1 MSEVRRMVQQGL
13 DRWFLRQDVIDQLL
27 QSGDDDL
34 EGISAY
40 ADRILMIAQTEEAE
54 HQTLE
59 DPFDRSV
66 ALVLSLVNSE
76 GLDAWNIDLTSFLR
90 QFTKRVKSQAKNLDL
105 PACGRLIRMAWE
117 VLHYQAAHLF
127 DRIQY
132 QDMEDEWDMDFEFG
146 WEAEYDD
153 HEFHF
158 TNTVLQGGADD
169 VLETL
174 FDERVRRDEGR
185 PVTLGELLSA
195 LKDAADDADALKLR
209 EKNRAAH
216 AIEVEEMISNVGGR
230 MHNEDLDGDIER
242 CWNALRQTTQ
252 DIGSS
257 NVPLK
262 SVIKTMI
269 PILESTF
276 GAVPEGYGDDAR
288 VSSFIAGLFLTH
300 KGIASITQGN
310 QLDDVIMIE
319 DLWPQLS
326 TFEDVLA
333 ATLEAD
339 QQAQEARESS
349 KTGSTLHAERLQQ
362 RAEKARLSEE
372 KAKAKL
378 EKEQEESKPDF
389 EEHEWLVE

>member
-1 MSEVRRMVQQGL
+1 MSEVKKVVQQGL
-13 DRWFLRQDVIDQLL
+13 DQWFLRQDVIDQLL

-153 HEFHF
+153 QEFHF

-209 EKNRAAH
+209 EKNRVAH

-252 DIGSS
+252 DLGSS

-269 PILESTF
+269 PLLEATF
-276 GAVPEGYGDDAR
+276 GEVPEGYGDDAR

-300 KGIASITQGN
+300 KGLASITQGN
-310 QLDDVIMIE
+310 QIDDVIMIE
-319 DLWPQLS
+319 DLWPQLA
-326 TFEDVLA
+326 TFEDVLV

-349 KTGSTLHAERLQQ
+349 KTGSTLHAERLQE
-362 RAEKARLSEE
+362 RAEKARLAEE

-378 EKEQEESKPDF
+378 EQEQEESQPDVG
-389 EEHEWLVE
+389 EHEWLVE

>member
-1 MSEVRRMVQQGL
+1 MVQQGL
-13 DRWFLRQDVIDQLL
+13 DQWFLRQDVIDQLL

-34 EGISAY
+34 EGINAY
-40 ADRILMIAQTEEAE
+40 ADRILMIAQAEEAE

-90 QFTKRVKSQAKNLDL
+90 QFMKRVKSQASTLDL

-117 VLHYQAAHLF
+117 VLNYQAAHLF
-127 DRIQY
+127 DRLQN
-132 QDMEDEWDMDFEFG
+132 QDVEDDWDTSFDFG

-158 TNTVLQGGADD
+158 TNTILQGNADD
-169 VLETL
+169 VLENL

-209 EKNRAAH
+209 EKNRIAH
-216 AIEVEEMISNVGGR
+216 AIEVEEMVSNVGGR

-242 CWNALRQTTQ
+242 CWAALRETTQ
-252 DIGSS
+252 KMGSS

-262 SVIKTMI
+262 SVIENLV
-269 PILESTF
+269 PILEEAF
-276 GAVPEGYGDDAR
+276 GAVPEGYGEDAR

-300 KGIASITQGN
+300 KGMASITQGN
-310 QLDDVIMIE
+310 ELDDIIMIE
-319 DLWPQLS
+319 DLWPQLTS
-326 TFEDVLA
+326 FEEVID
-333 ATLEAD
+333 ATVEAD
-339 QQAQEARESS
+339 QEAQAVREAS
-349 KTGSTLHAERLQQ
+349 KTGSVLHAERLQE
-362 RAEKARLSEE
+362 RAEKARMAEE
-372 KAKAKL
+372 KAKQKH
-378 EKEQEESKPDF
+378 EDEQQESSQQLN
-389 EEHEWLVE
+389 EHEWLVE

>member
-1 MSEVRRMVQQGL
+1 MVQQGL
-13 DRWFLRQDVIDQLL
+13 DQWFLRQDVIDQLL

-117 VLHYQAAHLF
+117 VLNYQAAHLF

-132 QDMEDEWDMDFEFG
+132 QDLEDEWDMDFEFG

-209 EKNRAAH
+209 EKNRVAH

-252 DIGSS
+252 DMGSS

-269 PILESTF
+269 PLLEATF
-276 GAVPEGYGDDAR
+276 GEVPEGYGDDAR

-300 KGIASITQGN
+300 KGLASITQGN
-310 QLDDVIMIE
+310 QVDDVIMIE
-319 DLWPQLS
+319 DLWPQLA

-333 ATLEAD
+333 ATIEAD
-339 QQAQEARESS
+339 QQAQEARESL
-349 KTGSTLHAERLQQ
+349 KTGSTLHAERLQE
-362 RAEKARLSEE
+362 RAEKARIAEE

>member
-1 MSEVRRMVQQGL
+1 MSEVKKMVQQGL
-13 DRWFLRQDVIDQLL
+13 DQWFLRQDVIDQLL

-90 QFTKRVKSQAKNLDL
+90 QITKRVKSQAKNLDL

-117 VLHYQAAHLF
+117 VLNYQAAHLF

-132 QDMEDEWDMDFEFG
+132 QDMDDEWDMDFEFG

-209 EKNRAAH
+209 EKNRVAH

-252 DIGSS
+252 DMGSS

-269 PILESTF
+269 PLLEATF
-276 GAVPEGYGDDAR
+276 GEVPEGYGDDAR

-300 KGIASITQGN
+300 KGLASITQGN
-310 QLDDVIMIE
+310 QIDDVIMIE
-319 DLWPQLS
+319 DLWPQLA
-326 TFEDVLA
+326 TFEAVLA

-349 KTGSTLHAERLQQ
+349 KTGSTLHAERLQE
-362 RAEKARLSEE
+362 RAEKARLAEE

-378 EKEQEESKPDF
+378 EKEQEENKPDF

>member
-1 MSEVRRMVQQGL
+1 MSEVKKMVQQGL
-13 DRWFLRQDVIDQLL
+13 DQWFLRQDVIDQLL

-153 HEFHF
+153 QEFHF

-209 EKNRAAH
+209 EKNRVAH

-252 DIGSS
+252 ELGSS

-269 PILESTF
+269 PLLEATF
-276 GAVPEGYGDDAR
+276 GEVPEGYGDDAR

-300 KGIASITQGN
+300 KGLASITQGN
-310 QLDDVIMIE
+310 QIDDVIMIE
-319 DLWPQLS
+319 DLWPQLA
-326 TFEDVLA
+326 TFEDVLV

-349 KTGSTLHAERLQQ
+349 KTGSTLHAERLQE
-362 RAEKARLSEE
+362 RAEKARLAEE

-378 EKEQEESKPDF
+378 EQEQEESQPDVG
-389 EEHEWLVE
+389 EHEWLVE

>member
-1 MSEVRRMVQQGL
+1 MVQQGL
-13 DRWFLRQDVIDQLL
+13 DQWFLRQDVIDQLL

-326 TFEDVLA
+326 SFEDVLA

-362 RAEKARLSEE
+362 RAEKARLAEE

>member
-1 MSEVRRMVQQGL
+1 MVQQGL
-13 DRWFLRQDVIDQLL
+13 DQWFLRQDVIDQLL

-117 VLHYQAAHLF
+117 VLNYQAAHLF

-209 EKNRAAH
+209 EKNRVAH

-252 DIGSS
+252 DMDSS

-269 PILESTF
+269 PLLEATF
-276 GAVPEGYGDDAR
+276 GEVPEGYGDDAR

-300 KGIASITQGN
+300 KGLASITQGN
-310 QLDDVIMIE
+310 QIDDVIMIE
-319 DLWPQLS
+319 DLWPQLA

-333 ATLEAD
+333 ATIEAD
-339 QQAQEARESS
+339 QQAQEARESL
-349 KTGSTLHAERLQQ
+349 KTGSTLHAERLQE
-362 RAEKARLSEE
+362 RAEKARLAEE

>member
-1 MSEVRRMVQQGL
+1 MVQQGL
-13 DRWFLRQDVIDQLL
+13 DQWFLRQDVIDQLL

-209 EKNRAAH
+209 EKNRVAH

-269 PILESTF
+269 PLLEATF
-276 GAVPEGYGDDAR
+276 GEVPEGYGDDAR

-300 KGIASITQGN
+300 KGLASITQGN
-310 QLDDVIMIE
+310 QMDDVIMIE
-319 DLWPQLS
+319 DLWPQLA

-333 ATLEAD
+333 ATIEAD

-349 KTGSTLHAERLQQ
+349 KTGSTLHAERLQE
-362 RAEKARLSEE
+362 RAEKARLAEE

>member
-1 MSEVRRMVQQGL
+1 MVQQGL
-13 DRWFLRQDVIDQLL
+13 DQWFLRQDVIDQLL

-117 VLHYQAAHLF
+117 VLNYQAAHLF

-209 EKNRAAH
+209 EKNRVAH

-252 DIGSS
+252 DMGSS

-269 PILESTF
+269 PLLEATF
-276 GAVPEGYGDDAR
+276 GEVPEGYGDDAR

-300 KGIASITQGN
+300 KGLASITQGN
-310 QLDDVIMIE
+310 QIDDVIMIE
-319 DLWPQLS
+319 DLWPQLA

-333 ATLEAD
+333 ATIEAD
-339 QQAQEARESS
+339 QQAQEARESL
-349 KTGSTLHAERLQQ
+349 KTGSTLHAERLQE
-362 RAEKARLSEE
+362 RAEKARLAEE
-372 KAKAKL
+372 KAKVKL

>member
-1 MSEVRRMVQQGL
+1 MSEVKKVVQQGL
-13 DRWFLRQDVIDQLL
+13 DQWFLRQDVIDQLL

-153 HEFHF
+153 QEFHF

-209 EKNRAAH
+209 EKNRVAH

-252 DIGSS
+252 ELGSS

-269 PILESTF
+269 PLLEATF
-276 GAVPEGYGDDAR
+276 GEVPEGYGDDAR

-300 KGIASITQGN
+300 KGLASITQGN
-310 QLDDVIMIE
+310 QIDDVIMIE
-319 DLWPQLS
+319 DLWPQLA
-326 TFEDVLA
+326 TFEDVLV

-349 KTGSTLHAERLQQ
+349 KTGSTLHAERLQE
-362 RAEKARLSEE
+362 RAEKARLAEE

-378 EKEQEESKPDF
+378 EQEQEESQPDVG
-389 EEHEWLVE
+389 EHEWLVE

>member
-1 MSEVRRMVQQGL
+1 MSEVKKLVQQGL
-13 DRWFLRQDVIDQLL
+13 DQWFLRQDVIDQLL

-117 VLHYQAAHLF
+117 VLNYQAAHLF

-132 QDMEDEWDMDFEFG
+132 QDMEDEWEMDFEFG

-174 FDERVRRDEGR
+174 FDERVRREEGR

-209 EKNRAAH
+209 EKNRVAH

-230 MHNEDLDGDIER
+230 MHAEDLDGDIER

-252 DIGSS
+252 DMGSS

-262 SVIKTMI
+262 SVIETMI
-269 PILESTF
+269 PLLEATF
-276 GAVPEGYGDDAR
+276 GEVPEGYGDDAR

-300 KGIASITQGN
+300 KGLASITQGN
-310 QLDDVIMIE
+310 QIDDAIMIE
-319 DLWPQLS
+319 DLWPQLA

-339 QQAQEARESS
+339 QQAQEARESL
-349 KTGSTLHAERLQQ
+349 KTGSTLHAERLQE
-362 RAEKARLSEE
+362 RAEKARLAEE

>member
-1 MSEVRRMVQQGL
+1 MVQQGL
-13 DRWFLRQDVIDQLL
+13 DQWFLRQDVIDQLL

-117 VLHYQAAHLF
+117 VLNYQAAHLF

-209 EKNRAAH
+209 EKNRVAH

-252 DIGSS
+252 DMGSS

-269 PILESTF
+269 PLLEATF
-276 GAVPEGYGDDAR
+276 GEVPEGYGDDAR

-300 KGIASITQGN
+300 KGLASITQGN
-310 QLDDVIMIE
+310 QIDDVIMIE
-319 DLWPQLS
+319 DLWPQLA

-333 ATLEAD
+333 ATIEAD
-339 QQAQEARESS
+339 QQAQEARESL
-349 KTGSTLHAERLQQ
+349 KTGSTLHAERLQE
-362 RAEKARLSEE
+362 RAEKARLAEE

>member
-1 MSEVRRMVQQGL
+1 MVQQGL
-13 DRWFLRQDVIDQLL
+13 DQWFLRQDVIDQLL

-66 ALVLSLVNSE
+66 ALVLSLVNGE

-117 VLHYQAAHLF
+117 VLNYQAAHLF

-132 QDMEDEWDMDFEFG
+132 QDLQDEWDMDFEFG

-209 EKNRAAH
+209 EKNRVAH

-269 PILESTF
+269 PLLEATF
-276 GAVPEGYGDDAR
+276 GEVPEGYGDDAR

-300 KGIASITQGN
+300 KGLASITQGN
-310 QLDDVIMIE
+310 QIDDVIMIE
-319 DLWPQLS
+319 DLWPQLA
-326 TFEDVLA
+326 TFDDVLA

-349 KTGSTLHAERLQQ
+349 KTGSTLHAERLQE
-362 RAEKARLSEE
+362 RAEKARLAEE

-378 EKEQEESKPDF
+378 EQEQEGSKPDVG
-389 EEHEWLVE
+389 EHEWLVE

>member
-1 MSEVRRMVQQGL
+1 MVQQGL
-13 DRWFLRQDVIDQLL
+13 DQWFLRQDVIDQLL

-209 EKNRAAH
+209 EKNRVAH

-252 DIGSS
+252 DMASS

-269 PILESTF
+269 PILEATF
-276 GAVPEGYGDDAR
+276 GEVPEGYGDDAR

-300 KGIASITQGN
+300 KGLASITQGN
-310 QLDDVIMIE
+310 QIDDVIMIE
-319 DLWPQLS
+319 DLWPQLA

-333 ATLEAD
+333 ATIEAD
-339 QQAQEARESS
+339 QQAQEARESL
-349 KTGSTLHAERLQQ
+349 KTGSTLHAERLQE
-362 RAEKARLSEE
+362 RAEKARLAEE

>member
-1 MSEVRRMVQQGL
+1 MSEVKKMVQQGL
-13 DRWFLRQDVIDQLL
+13 DQWFLRQDVIDQLL

-117 VLHYQAAHLF
+117 VLNYQAAHLF

-209 EKNRAAH
+209 EKNRVAH

-252 DIGSS
+252 DMGSS

-262 SVIKTMI
+262 SVIQTMI
-269 PILESTF
+269 PLLEATF
-276 GAVPEGYGDDAR
+276 GEVPEGYGDDAR

-300 KGIASITQGN
+300 KGLASITQGN
-310 QLDDVIMIE
+310 QIDDVIMIE
-319 DLWPQLS
+319 DLWPQLA
-326 TFEDVLA
+326 TFEAVLA

-339 QQAQEARESS
+339 QQAQEARESL
-349 KTGSTLHAERLQQ
+349 KTGSTLHAERLQE
-362 RAEKARLSEE
+362 RAEKARLAEE

>member
-1 MSEVRRMVQQGL
+1 MVQQGL
-13 DRWFLRQDVIDQLL
+13 DQWFLRQDVIDQLL

-209 EKNRAAH
+209 EKNRVAH

-269 PILESTF
+269 PILEATF
-276 GAVPEGYGDDAR
+276 GEVPEGYGDDAR

-300 KGIASITQGN
+300 KGLASITQGN
-310 QLDDVIMIE
+310 QIDDVIMIE
-319 DLWPQLS
+319 DLWPKLA

-333 ATLEAD
+333 ATIEAD
-339 QQAQEARESS
+339 QQAQEARESL
-349 KTGSTLHAERLQQ
+349 KTGSTLHAERLQE
-362 RAEKARLSEE
+362 RAEKARLAEE

>member
-1 MSEVRRMVQQGL
+1 MVQQGL
-13 DRWFLRQDVIDQLL
+13 DQWFLRQDVIDQLL

-117 VLHYQAAHLF
+117 VLNYQAAHLF

-209 EKNRAAH
+209 EKNRVAH

-269 PILESTF
+269 PILEATF
-276 GAVPEGYGDDAR
+276 GEVPEGYGDDAR

-300 KGIASITQGN
+300 KDLASITQGN
-310 QLDDVIMIE
+310 QIDDVIMIE
-319 DLWPQLS
+319 DLWPQLA

-333 ATLEAD
+333 ATIEAD

-349 KTGSTLHAERLQQ
+349 KTGSTLHAERLQE
-362 RAEKARLSEE
+362 RAEKARLAEE

>member
-1 MSEVRRMVQQGL
+1 MVQQGL
-13 DRWFLRQDVIDQLL
+13 DQWFLRQDVIDQLL

-117 VLHYQAAHLF
+117 VLNYQAAHLF

-209 EKNRAAH
+209 EKNRVAH

-252 DIGSS
+252 DMGSS

-269 PILESTF
+269 PILEATF
-276 GAVPEGYGDDAR
+276 GEVPEGYGDDAR

-300 KGIASITQGN
+300 KGLASITQGN
-310 QLDDVIMIE
+310 QIDDVLMIE
-319 DLWPQLS
+319 DLWPQLA
-326 TFEDVLA
+326 TFEDVLV
-333 ATLEAD
+333 ATIEAD
-339 QQAQEARESS
+339 QQAQEARESL
-349 KTGSTLHAERLQQ
+349 KTGSTLHAERLQE
-362 RAEKARLSEE
+362 RAEKARLAEE

>member
-1 MSEVRRMVQQGL
+1 MSEVKKMMQQGL
-13 DRWFLRQDVIDQLL
+13 DQWFLRQDVIDQLL

-117 VLHYQAAHLF
+117 VLNYQAAHLF

-209 EKNRAAH
+209 EKNRVAH

-252 DIGSS
+252 DMGSS

-262 SVIKTMI
+262 SVIQTMI
-269 PILESTF
+269 PLLEATF
-276 GAVPEGYGDDAR
+276 GEVPEGYGDDAR

-300 KGIASITQGN
+300 KGLASITQGN
-310 QLDDVIMIE
+310 QIDDVIMIE
-319 DLWPQLS
+319 DLWPQLA
-326 TFEDVLA
+326 TFEAVLA

-349 KTGSTLHAERLQQ
+349 KTGSTLHAERLQE
-362 RAEKARLSEE
+362 RAEKARLAEE

-378 EKEQEESKPDF
+378 EKAQEESKPDF

>member
-1 MSEVRRMVQQGL
+1 MSEVKKLVQQGL
-13 DRWFLRQDVIDQLL
+13 DQWFLRQDVIDQLL

-153 HEFHF
+153 QEFHF

-209 EKNRAAH
+209 EKNRVAH

-252 DIGSS
+252 DMGSS

-269 PILESTF
+269 PLLEATF
-276 GAVPEGYGDDAR
+276 GEVPEGYGDDAR

-300 KGIASITQGN
+300 KGLASITQGN
-310 QLDDVIMIE
+310 QIDDVIMIE
-319 DLWPQLS
+319 DLWPQLA

-349 KTGSTLHAERLQQ
+349 KTGSTLHAERLQE
-362 RAEKARLSEE
+362 RAEKARLAEE

-378 EKEQEESKPDF
+378 EQEQEESQPDVG
-389 EEHEWLVE
+389 EHEWLVE

>member
-1 MSEVRRMVQQGL
+1 MSEVKKMVQQGL
-13 DRWFLRQDVIDQLL
+13 DQWFLRQDVIDQLL

-132 QDMEDEWDMDFEFG
+132 QDMEEEWDMDFEFG

-209 EKNRAAH
+209 EKNRVAH

-269 PILESTF
+269 PLLEATF
-276 GAVPEGYGDDAR
+276 GEVPEGYGDEAR

-300 KGIASITQGN
+300 KGLASITQGN
-310 QLDDVIMIE
+310 QIDDVIMIE
-319 DLWPQLS
+319 DLWPQLA

-333 ATLEAD
+333 ATIEAD
-339 QQAQEARESS
+339 RQAQEARESL
-349 KTGSTLHAERLQQ
+349 KTGSTLHAERLQE
-362 RAEKARLSEE
+362 RAEKARLAEE

>member
-1 MSEVRRMVQQGL
+1 MSEVKKLVQQGL
-13 DRWFLRQDVIDQLL
+13 DQWFLRQDVIDQLL

-117 VLHYQAAHLF
+117 VLNYQAAHLF

-209 EKNRAAH
+209 EKNRVAH

-252 DIGSS
+252 DMGSS

-269 PILESTF
+269 PLLEATF
-276 GAVPEGYGDDAR
+276 GEVPEGYGDDAR

-300 KGIASITQGN
+300 KGLASITQGN
-310 QLDDVIMIE
+310 QIDDVIMIE
-319 DLWPQLS
+319 DLWPQLA

-339 QQAQEARESS
+339 QQAQEARESL
-349 KTGSTLHAERLQQ
+349 KTGSTLHAERLQE
-362 RAEKARLSEE
+362 RAEKARLAEE

>member
-1 MSEVRRMVQQGL
+1 MVQQGL
-13 DRWFLRQDVIDQLL
+13 DQWFLRQDVIDQLL

-34 EGISAY
+34 EGINAY

-90 QFTKRVKSQAKNLDL
+90 QFMKRVKSQANRLDL

-132 QDMEDEWDMDFEFG
+132 QDADDDWDASLDFG

-158 TNTVLQGGADD
+158 TNTILQGDADE
-169 VLETL
+169 VLEDL

-195 LKDAADDADALKLR
+195 LKDAAEDADALKLR
-209 EKNRAAH
+209 EKNRIAH
-216 AIEVEEMISNVGGR
+216 AIEVEQMVSNVGGR

-242 CWNALRQTTQ
+242 CWNALRETTQ
-252 DIGSS
+252 KMSVN

-262 SVIKTMI
+262 SVIQSLV
-269 PILESTF
+269 PILEATF
-276 GAVPEGYGDDAR
+276 GVVPEGYDDDAR

-300 KGIASITQGN
+300 KGMASITQGN
-310 QLDDVIMIE
+310 ELDDVIMIE
-319 DLWPQLS
+319 DLWPHLA
-326 TFEDVLA
+326 TFEEVLE
-333 ATLEAD
+333 ATLEAERE
-339 QQAQEARESS
+339 AQVAREDS
-349 KTGSTLHAERLQQ
+349 KTGSVLHAERLLE
-362 RAEKARLSEE
+362 RAEKARKAEE
-372 KAKAKL
+372 KAKMKL
-378 EKEQEESKPDF
+378 EKEQQKVSEELDA
-389 EEHEWLVE
+389 HEWLVE

>member
-1 MSEVRRMVQQGL
+1 MVQQGL
-13 DRWFLRQDVIDQLL
+13 DQWFLRQDVIDQLL

-262 SVIKTMI
+262 SVIETMI
-269 PILESTF
+269 PLLELTF
-276 GAVPEGYGDDAR
+276 GEVPEGYGDDAR

-326 TFEDVLA
+326 TFQDVLA

-339 QQAQEARESS
+339 QQAQEARETS

-362 RAEKARLSEE
+362 RAEKARLAEE

-378 EKEQEESKPDF
+378 EKEQEENKPDL
-389 EEHEWLVE
+389 EQHEWLVE

>member
-13 DRWFLRQDVIDQLL
+13 DQWFLRQDVIDQLL

-262 SVIKTMI
+262 LVIKTMI

-300 KGIASITQGN
+300 KGVASITQGN

-326 TFEDVLA
+326 SFEDVLA

-362 RAEKARLSEE
+362 RAEKARLTEE

>member
-1 MSEVRRMVQQGL
+1 MVQQGL
-13 DRWFLRQDVIDQLL
+13 DQWFLRQDVIDQLL

-209 EKNRAAH
+209 EKNRVAH

-242 CWNALRQTTQ
+242 CWNALRQTSQ
-252 DIGSS
+252 DMGSS

-262 SVIKTMI
+262 SVIETMI
-269 PILESTF
+269 PLLEATI
-276 GAVPEGYGDDAR
+276 GEVPEGYGDDAR

-300 KGIASITQGN
+300 KGLASITQGN
-310 QLDDVIMIE
+310 QIDDVIMIE
-319 DLWPQLS
+319 DLWPQLA
-326 TFEDVLA
+326 TFEAVLA
-333 ATLEAD
+333 ATIEAD
-339 QQAQEARESS
+339 QQAQEARESL
-349 KTGSTLHAERLQQ
+349 KTGSTLHAERLQE
-362 RAEKARLSEE
+362 RAEKARLAEE

-378 EKEQEESKPDF
+378 EKEQEENKPDF